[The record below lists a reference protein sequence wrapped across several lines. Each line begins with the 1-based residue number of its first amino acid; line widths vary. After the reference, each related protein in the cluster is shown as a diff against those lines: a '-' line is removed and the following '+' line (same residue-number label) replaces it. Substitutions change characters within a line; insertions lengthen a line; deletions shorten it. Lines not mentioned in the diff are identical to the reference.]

1 MKETT
6 EAPNEAPVEQ
16 PAAQAAEPD
25 PFAVIEKLNA
35 ENAELKD
42 RLLRALAE
50 MENLRR
56 RTEREVA
63 DARAYGVAN
72 LARDMLSVADN
83 LARAVESFPAE
94 ERAAADAALKA
105 LIEGV
110 ELTER
115 DLHAALGRYG
125 VTKLS
130 PEGEKF
136 DPNFHQ
142 AMFEMP
148 QRHAAGR
155 VGGRRRAERLEDRRT
170 GAAPGPGRRLQGR
183 PQGRAEERRRPPPA
197 GVDRLA
203 DAADGRVRLTIA
215 AQRRGSTRHRR
226 VYKALRHP
234 PQRQVDPPALGEQG
248 RTAGVDAVDAV
259 EGQPGRVRRASSRR
273 RRRGG
278 TSGSARRASGRR
290 RGTTP
295 CRRATARRRAPTA
308 PLRRGPDAGPCA
320 RARVVEVDQAR
331 FGRRRAG
338 RERGPDRQQPRR
350 HRRPGRAGLGMGRL
364 VAVAALSSE
373 TQPSGPQ
380 LLIRTENGLPVLG
393 MRGTNG
399 GAAARTARDFVAQ
412 RLLAGA
418 VEIAGIVADA
428 GGDFDG
434 DGHRRGTV
442 LVRLAPSFLSARRV
456 V

>member
-6 EAPNEAPVEQ
+6 EAPVDQ

-25 PFAVIEKLNA
+25 AFAVIEKLNV

-83 LARAVESFPAE
+83 LARAVESFPAD
-94 ERAAADAALKA
+94 ERAAADTALKA

-148 QRHAAGR
+148 H
-155 VGGRRRAERLEDRRT
+155 E
-170 GAAPGPGRRLQGR
+170 
-183 PQGRAEERRRPPPA
+183 
-197 GVDRLA
+197 
-203 DAADGRVRLTIA
+203 
-215 AQRRGSTRHRR
+215 S
-226 VYKALRHP
+226 
-234 PQRQVDPPALGEQG
+234 
-248 RTAGVDAVDAV
+248 
-259 EGQPGRVRRASSRR
+259 
-273 RRRGG
+273 
-278 TSGSARRASGRR
+278 
-290 RGTTP
+290 
-295 CRRATARRRAPTA
+295 
-308 PLRRGPDAGPCA
+308 
-320 RARVVEVDQAR
+320 
-331 FGRRRAG
+331 
-338 RERGPDRQQPRR
+338 
-350 HRRPGRAGLGMGRL
+350 
-364 VAVAALSSE
+364 
-373 TQPSGPQ
+373 
-380 LLIRTENGLPVLG
+380 LP
-393 MRGTNG
+393 
-399 GAAARTARDFVAQ
+399 
-412 RLLAGA
+412 AGA
-418 VEIAGIVADA
+418 VAQVVQSGWKIGE
-428 GGDFDG
+428 
-434 DGHRRGTV
+434 RV
-442 LVRLAPSFLSARRV
+442 LRPALVGVSKGAAKAAPKAEEAE
-456 V
+456 

>member
-16 PAAQAAEPD
+16 PAAEPD
-25 PFAVIEKLNA
+25 PFTVIEKLNA

-130 PEGEKF
+130 PEGERF

-142 AMFEMP
+142 AMYEMP
-148 QRHAAGR
+148 H
-155 VGGRRRAERLEDRRT
+155 E
-170 GAAPGPGRRLQGR
+170 
-183 PQGRAEERRRPPPA
+183 
-197 GVDRLA
+197 
-203 DAADGRVRLTIA
+203 
-215 AQRRGSTRHRR
+215 S
-226 VYKALRHP
+226 
-234 PQRQVDPPALGEQG
+234 
-248 RTAGVDAVDAV
+248 
-259 EGQPGRVRRASSRR
+259 
-273 RRRGG
+273 
-278 TSGSARRASGRR
+278 
-290 RGTTP
+290 
-295 CRRATARRRAPTA
+295 
-308 PLRRGPDAGPCA
+308 
-320 RARVVEVDQAR
+320 
-331 FGRRRAG
+331 
-338 RERGPDRQQPRR
+338 
-350 HRRPGRAGLGMGRL
+350 
-364 VAVAALSSE
+364 
-373 TQPSGPQ
+373 
-380 LLIRTENGLPVLG
+380 LP
-393 MRGTNG
+393 
-399 GAAARTARDFVAQ
+399 
-412 RLLAGA
+412 AGA
-418 VEIAGIVADA
+418 VAQVVQSGWKIGERVLRPALVGVSK
-428 GGDFDG
+428 GGVKAAPKNDDE
-434 DGHRRGTV
+434 D
-442 LVRLAPSFLSARRV
+442 APSTGA
-456 V
+456 

>member
-6 EAPNEAPVEQ
+6 EAPSEAPVAE

-25 PFAVIEKLNA
+25 PFTVIEKLNA

-83 LARAVESFPAE
+83 LARAVESFPSE

-142 AMFEMP
+142 AMYEMP
-148 QRHAAGR
+148 H
-155 VGGRRRAERLEDRRT
+155 DT
-170 GAAPGPGRRLQGR
+170 
-183 PQGRAEERRRPPPA
+183 
-197 GVDRLA
+197 
-203 DAADGRVRLTIA
+203 
-215 AQRRGSTRHRR
+215 
-226 VYKALRHP
+226 
-234 PQRQVDPPALGEQG
+234 
-248 RTAGVDAVDAV
+248 
-259 EGQPGRVRRASSRR
+259 
-273 RRRGG
+273 
-278 TSGSARRASGRR
+278 
-290 RGTTP
+290 
-295 CRRATARRRAPTA
+295 
-308 PLRRGPDAGPCA
+308 
-320 RARVVEVDQAR
+320 
-331 FGRRRAG
+331 
-338 RERGPDRQQPRR
+338 
-350 HRRPGRAGLGMGRL
+350 
-364 VAVAALSSE
+364 
-373 TQPSGPQ
+373 
-380 LLIRTENGLPVLG
+380 LP
-393 MRGTNG
+393 
-399 GAAARTARDFVAQ
+399 
-412 RLLAGA
+412 AGA
-418 VEIAGIVADA
+418 VAQVVQSGWKIGERVLRPALVGVSKGGVKAAPKNDDDAPAGA
-428 GGDFDG
+428 
-434 DGHRRGTV
+434 
-442 LVRLAPSFLSARRV
+442 
-456 V
+456 

>member
-35 ENAELKD
+35 ENTELKD

-83 LARAVESFPAE
+83 LARALESFPAE
-94 ERAAADAALKA
+94 ERAVADTALKA

-142 AMFEMP
+142 AMYEIP
-148 QRHAAGR
+148 NDSLPAGSVADVVQSGWKIGER
-155 VGGRRRAERLEDRRT
+155 VLRPALVGVSK
-170 GAAPGPGRRLQGR
+170 GAA
-183 PQGRAEERRRPPPA
+183 
-197 GVDRLA
+197 
-203 DAADGRVRLTIA
+203 
-215 AQRRGSTRHRR
+215 
-226 VYKALRHP
+226 K
-234 PQRQVDPPALGEQG
+234 
-248 RTAGVDAVDAV
+248 
-259 EGQPGRVRRASSRR
+259 
-273 RRRGG
+273 
-278 TSGSARRASGRR
+278 
-290 RGTTP
+290 
-295 CRRATARRRAPTA
+295 TA
-308 PLRRGPDAGPCA
+308 PPKG
-320 RARVVEVDQAR
+320 E
-331 FGRRRAG
+331 
-338 RERGPDRQQPRR
+338 
-350 HRRPGRAGLGMGRL
+350 
-364 VAVAALSSE
+364 
-373 TQPSGPQ
+373 
-380 LLIRTENGLPVLG
+380 
-393 MRGTNG
+393 
-399 GAAARTARDFVAQ
+399 
-412 RLLAGA
+412 
-418 VEIAGIVADA
+418 
-428 GGDFDG
+428 
-434 DGHRRGTV
+434 
-442 LVRLAPSFLSARRV
+442 
-456 V
+456 

>member
-35 ENAELKD
+35 ENTELKD

-72 LARDMLSVADN
+72 LARDLLSVADI

-94 ERAAADAALKA
+94 ERAAADTALIA

-148 QRHAAGR
+148 H
-155 VGGRRRAERLEDRRT
+155 ESL
-170 GAAPGPGRRLQGR
+170 
-183 PQGRAEERRRPPPA
+183 PA
-197 GVDRLA
+197 GAVA
-203 DAADGRVRLTIA
+203 QVVQSGWKIGERV
-215 AQRRGSTRHRR
+215 
-226 VYKALRHP
+226 LR
-234 PQRQVDPPALGEQG
+234 PA
-248 RTAGVDAVDAV
+248 
-259 EGQPGRVRRASSRR
+259 
-273 RRRGG
+273 
-278 TSGSARRASGRR
+278 
-290 RGTTP
+290 
-295 CRRATARRRAPTA
+295 
-308 PLRRGPDAGPCA
+308 
-320 RARVVEVDQAR
+320 
-331 FGRRRAG
+331 
-338 RERGPDRQQPRR
+338 
-350 HRRPGRAGLGMGRL
+350 L
-364 VAVAALSSE
+364 VAVSK
-373 TQPSGPQ
+373 
-380 LLIRTENGLPVLG
+380 
-393 MRGTNG
+393 G
-399 GAAARTARDFVAQ
+399 GAKAAPKN
-412 RLLAGA
+412 G
-418 VEIAGIVADA
+418 E
-428 GGDFDG
+428 
-434 DGHRRGTV
+434 
-442 LVRLAPSFLSARRV
+442 APPAAP
-456 V
+456 

>member
-1 MKETT
+1 MKETP
-6 EAPNEAPVEQ
+6 EAPSETPVAQ

-94 ERAAADAALKA
+94 ERAAADTALKA

-130 PEGEKF
+130 PQGEKF

-148 QRHAAGR
+148 H
-155 VGGRRRAERLEDRRT
+155 
-170 GAAPGPGRRLQGR
+170 
-183 PQGRAEERRRPPPA
+183 
-197 GVDRLA
+197 
-203 DAADGRVRLTIA
+203 
-215 AQRRGSTRHRR
+215 
-226 VYKALRHP
+226 
-234 PQRQVDPPALGEQG
+234 
-248 RTAGVDAVDAV
+248 
-259 EGQPGRVRRASSRR
+259 
-273 RRRGG
+273 
-278 TSGSARRASGRR
+278 
-290 RGTTP
+290 
-295 CRRATARRRAPTA
+295 
-308 PLRRGPDAGPCA
+308 
-320 RARVVEVDQAR
+320 
-331 FGRRRAG
+331 
-338 RERGPDRQQPRR
+338 
-350 HRRPGRAGLGMGRL
+350 
-364 VAVAALSSE
+364 E
-373 TQPSGPQ
+373 T
-380 LLIRTENGLPVLG
+380 LP
-393 MRGTNG
+393 
-399 GAAARTARDFVAQ
+399 
-412 RLLAGA
+412 AGA
-418 VEIAGIVADA
+418 VAQVVQTGWKIGERVLRPALVGVSKGGPKAAPKSADA
-428 GGDFDG
+428 PP
-434 DGHRRGTV
+434 
-442 LVRLAPSFLSARRV
+442 AAS
-456 V
+456 